1 MEQESED
8 QEEAA
13 VPGNEMPVCDPDED
27 IEVEAEPGSAGC
39 DAWRDA
45 ALLKVEEIQNGYK
58 ELDIWE
64 WDKELPTLDQIDAA
78 YGKALE
84 MYNLLFELRGIV
96 KNGEKEPS

>member
-1 MEQESED
+1 MDPEQGSTGSDTWRED
-8 QEEAA
+8 
-13 VPGNEMPVCDPDED
+13 
-27 IEVEAEPGSAGC
+27 
-39 DAWRDA
+39 
-45 ALLKVEEIQNGYK
+45 ALLKVEEIQKGYK

-64 WDKELPTLDQIDAA
+64 WNDKLPTLDEIDEA